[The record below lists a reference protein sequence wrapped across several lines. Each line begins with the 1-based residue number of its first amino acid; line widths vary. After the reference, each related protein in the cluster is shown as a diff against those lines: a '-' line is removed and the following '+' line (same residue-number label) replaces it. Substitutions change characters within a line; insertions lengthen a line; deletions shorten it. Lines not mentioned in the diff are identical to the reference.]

1 MKSQILITTQ
11 THNAYRAIRTA
22 LVNAKI
28 GDLGVSG
35 MTFSAIIDFADYA
48 LLVNIIRTET
58 ARASVLPSEHTITT
72 AQQFIPIT
80 SSSRQTATLSL
91 AEESSPSR
99 HPASSRA
106 AIAAATAERISLFT
120 VFFIFNHFTTL
131 TLSVNST
138 PCSSR
143 TRSK

>member
-1 MKSQILITTQ
+1 MLLADISPFYHRPYRIQKSAENG
-11 THNAYRAIRTA
+11 HFFRDDF
-22 LVNAKI
+22 
-28 GDLGVSG
+28 G
-35 MTFSAIIDFADYA
+35 SAGH
-48 LLVNIIRTET
+48 LRTET

-80 SSSRQTATLSL
+80 PSSRQTATLSL

>member
-58 ARASVLPSEHTITT
+58 ARASVLPGEYTITT
-72 AQQFIPIT
+72 AQQFIPLNPKP
-80 SSSRQTATLSL
+80 R
-91 AEESSPSR
+91 
-99 HPASSRA
+99 
-106 AIAAATAERISLFT
+106 
-120 VFFIFNHFTTL
+120 
-131 TLSVNST
+131 
-138 PCSSR
+138 
-143 TRSK
+143 

>member
-1 MKSQILITTQ
+1 MKSQILITAQ
-11 THNAYRAIRTA
+11 TRNAYRAIRTA

-58 ARASVLPSEHTITT
+58 ARASVLPGEYTITT

-80 SSSRQTATLSL
+80 PLPR
-91 AEESSPSR
+91 
-99 HPASSRA
+99 
-106 AIAAATAERISLFT
+106 
-120 VFFIFNHFTTL
+120 
-131 TLSVNST
+131 
-138 PCSSR
+138 
-143 TRSK
+143 